1 MATQNDKLD
10 FAQPSNQLS
19 AIAEAERAKLFPKN
33 DFSPKSESYSTV
45 HPDAVADGDEIGRG
59 TGTFLD
65 VYNENAGTSTDVFE
79 RKDEI
84 KINKYN
90 SKQPYSVEQ

>member
-1 MATQNDKLD
+1 MAKQNDRLNFD
-10 FAQPSNQLS
+10 QPENQLS

-33 DFSPKSESYSTV
+33 DFSPKSDKYSSV

-59 TGTFLD
+59 TGAFLD
-65 VYNENAGTSTDVFE
+65 VYNNNAGTSTDVFE
-79 RKDEI
+79 RKDDI

-90 SKQPYSVEQ
+90 SSKPYTVE